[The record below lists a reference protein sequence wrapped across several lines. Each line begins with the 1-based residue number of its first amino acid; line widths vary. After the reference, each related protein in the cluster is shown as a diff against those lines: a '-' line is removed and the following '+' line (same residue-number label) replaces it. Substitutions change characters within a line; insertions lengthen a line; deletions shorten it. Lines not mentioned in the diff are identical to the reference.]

1 MNENMIWLVPD
12 LCGTIVNIKNHS
24 LCSGRLSNKCRHD
37 QCCALFHLT
46 DDQINYVL
54 SDIGSD
60 IYLNSCP
67 GSGKTEVIG
76 VKVAYE
82 LSHWQ
87 SKTSGIAILTF
98 TNSAEDEI
106 RNRTVS
112 YLRHQIQYPHF
123 LGTFTSWLHGYIANP
138 FLNRIV
144 KKLSEESDSILKIVD
159 SSCESEFLNAFKTN
173 YSYGRLGNIP
183 ANHFFYDIKSEKY
196 CYCGDKLSTEKEEF
210 IKQCDQGK
218 KHIKADLKATKKKFR
233 ERGFFVYED
242 IECLVDYLLKT
253 HSNIASLIAKRFPF
267 IIIDECQDLSYVQ
280 LSILNELHRY
290 GTQIHL
296 VGDLNQAIYG
306 FRSIEPSD
314 TKNFIMKNH
323 FKEMH
328 LIENFRS
335 NQAIVNVSGRVVNR
349 KSYIVGKKEQTA
361 NTPLVALL
369 YNGGKE
375 EKLIQSYQNL
385 LLQESI
391 QFQDCCIIV
400 RNMALKR
407 KLLGVKSDNPNMSPN
422 IIEDFAHFVY
432 LQRNTDVASF
442 QEGLHYLSRAVQRSY
457 FSAEEHESSIN
468 LYKPQC
474 VDSETWRQ
482 ILLCIRKALVSSEDT
497 LNLELSWGSWKNA
510 LSDSLANA
518 HHKSIGEYHIGKL
531 RNKVKN
537 KKVIATFHQS
547 TNSTQNCNLKIE
559 TTHGCKGRGFES
571 VLFVSSAK
579 QSCDSASYW
588 KNWFPQGESETTES
602 TRLAYVAFSRAKQF
616 LAIGI
621 PTPTNSS
628 LDDTDFRLIQNY
640 GFKVYDCST
649 QSWIEK

>member
-183 ANHFFYDIKSEKY
+183 ANHFFYDIKSQKY

-210 IKQCDQGK
+210 KKQCDQEK

-253 HSNIASLIAKRFPF
+253 HTNIASLIAKRFPF

-280 LSILNELHRY
+280 LSILNELHKY

-314 TKNFIMKNH
+314 TKNFIMQNH

-361 NTPLVALL
+361 KTPLVALL

-407 KLLGVKSDNPNMSPN
+407 KLLGVK
-422 IIEDFAHFVY
+422 
-432 LQRNTDVASF
+432 
-442 QEGLHYLSRAVQRSY
+442 
-457 FSAEEHESSIN
+457 
-468 LYKPQC
+468 
-474 VDSETWRQ
+474 
-482 ILLCIRKALVSSEDT
+482 
-497 LNLELSWGSWKNA
+497 WGSWKNA

-559 TTHGCKGRGFES
+559 TIHGCKGRGFES

>member
-112 YLRHQIQYPHF
+112 YLRHQIQYSHF

-210 IKQCDQGK
+210 KKQCDQGK

-233 ERGFFVYED
+233 ECGFFVYED

-314 TKNFIMKNH
+314 TNNFIMKNH

-349 KSYIVGKKEQTA
+349 KSYIVGKKE
-361 NTPLVALL
+361 
-369 YNGGKE
+369 
-375 EKLIQSYQNL
+375 
-385 LLQESI
+385 
-391 QFQDCCIIV
+391 
-400 RNMALKR
+400 
-407 KLLGVKSDNPNMSPN
+407 
-422 IIEDFAHFVY
+422 
-432 LQRNTDVASF
+432 
-442 QEGLHYLSRAVQRSY
+442 
-457 FSAEEHESSIN
+457 
-468 LYKPQC
+468 
-474 VDSETWRQ
+474 
-482 ILLCIRKALVSSEDT
+482 
-497 LNLELSWGSWKNA
+497 
-510 LSDSLANA
+510 
-518 HHKSIGEYHIGKL
+518 
-531 RNKVKN
+531 
-537 KKVIATFHQS
+537 
-547 TNSTQNCNLKIE
+547 
-559 TTHGCKGRGFES
+559 
-571 VLFVSSAK
+571 
-579 QSCDSASYW
+579 
-588 KNWFPQGESETTES
+588 
-602 TRLAYVAFSRAKQF
+602 
-616 LAIGI
+616 
-621 PTPTNSS
+621 
-628 LDDTDFRLIQNY
+628 
-640 GFKVYDCST
+640 
-649 QSWIEK
+649 

>member
-1 MNENMIWLVPD
+1 MNENMIWLVSD

-559 TTHGCKGRGFES
+559 TIHGCKGRGFES

>member
-1 MNENMIWLVPD
+1 MIWLVPD

-24 LCSGRLSNKCRHD
+24 FCSGRLSNKCRRD
-37 QCCALFHLT
+37 QCCALSHLT

-54 SDIGSD
+54 SDIETD
-60 IYLNSCP
+60 VYLNACP

-76 VKVAYE
+76 VKCAYE

-87 SKTSGIAILTF
+87 SKTSGIAVLTF

-210 IKQCDQGK
+210 KKQCDQGK
-218 KHIKADLKATKKKFR
+218 KYIKADLKATKKKFR

-253 HSNIASLIAKRFPF
+253 HTNIASLIAKRFPF

-314 TKNFIMKNH
+314 TKDFVMRNQ
-323 FKEMH
+323 FKEMR
-328 LIENFRS
+328 LIENYRS
-335 NQAIVNVSGRVVNR
+335 NQAIVDISGRVVNR
-349 KSYIVGKKEQTA
+349 KNYVTGKKEQTT
-361 NTPLVALL
+361 NNPLVALL
-369 YNGGKE
+369 YKGGAEKE
-375 EKLIQSYQNL
+375 LIQAYQNL
-385 LLQESI
+385 LLQENI
-391 QFQDCCIIV
+391 QFQNCCIIV
-400 RNMALKR
+400 RNTSLKK
-407 KLLGVKSDNPNMSPN
+407 KLMGVKSDDPTKKPN

-442 QEGLHYLSRAVQRSY
+442 QEGLFYLSRAVQRSY
-457 FSAEEHESSIN
+457 FPAEEHENSTS

-482 ILLCIRKALVSSEDT
+482 ILSCVRKSLVSNEDV
-497 LNLELSWGSWKNA
+497 LNLELSWGSWRNV
-510 LSDSLANA
+510 LLDSLANV

-559 TTHGCKGRGFES
+559 TIHGCKGRGFES

-579 QSCDSASYW
+579 QSYDSASYW

-602 TRLAYVAFSRAKQF
+602 TRLAYVAFSRAKQL
-616 LAIGI
+616 LAVGI
-621 PTPTNSS
+621 PTPANSS
-628 LDDTDFRLIQNY
+628 LDDADFRLIQDY
-640 GFKVYDCST
+640 GFKVYDCNT
-649 QSWIEK
+649 QSWVSK

>member
-210 IKQCDQGK
+210 KKQCDQGK

-349 KSYIVGKKEQTA
+349 KSYIVGKKEQT
-361 NTPLVALL
+361 
-369 YNGGKE
+369 
-375 EKLIQSYQNL
+375 
-385 LLQESI
+385 
-391 QFQDCCIIV
+391 D
-400 RNMALKR
+400 R
-407 KLLGVKSDNPNMSPN
+407 K
-422 IIEDFAHFVY
+422 
-432 LQRNTDVASF
+432 
-442 QEGLHYLSRAVQRSY
+442 
-457 FSAEEHESSIN
+457 
-468 LYKPQC
+468 
-474 VDSETWRQ
+474 
-482 ILLCIRKALVSSEDT
+482 
-497 LNLELSWGSWKNA
+497 
-510 LSDSLANA
+510 
-518 HHKSIGEYHIGKL
+518 
-531 RNKVKN
+531 
-537 KKVIATFHQS
+537 
-547 TNSTQNCNLKIE
+547 
-559 TTHGCKGRGFES
+559 S
-571 VLFVSSAK
+571 VV
-579 QSCDSASYW
+579 
-588 KNWFPQGESETTES
+588 
-602 TRLAYVAFSRAKQF
+602 
-616 LAIGI
+616 
-621 PTPTNSS
+621 
-628 LDDTDFRLIQNY
+628 
-640 GFKVYDCST
+640 
-649 QSWIEK
+649 